1 VIQAGTL
8 ALGGEIFVLD
18 MGEPMLIDELARKVI
33 RLHGLEPDQ
42 DISVVYVGLRPG
54 EKLNEELSGE
64 REQSERTSHPKISK
78 VVTRETVPPDLDQ
91 KVARLINQA
100 VAMDDMGIRETLKEL
115 VPEYRPYLPPEVQS
129 WVARR

>member
-1 VIQAGTL
+1 VR
-8 ALGGEIFVLD
+8 
-18 MGEPMLIDELARKVI
+18 ELR
-33 RLHGLEPDQ
+33 
-42 DISVVYVGLRPG
+42 
-54 EKLNEELSGE
+54 
-64 REQSERTSHPKISK
+64 ERTTHPKISK
-78 VVTRETVPPDLDQ
+78 VVARETVPADLDQ